1 MQKQRQ
7 IPNQNLKSSSKRI
20 LAYMDWNSPTGFGNV
35 SKNIIDRIIPFCL
48 ENKVVIDICAI
59 NYRGESSITYKECVN
74 IFNAKDYAKDTKDTY
89 LNRTGFLTLLS
100 LRPYDVVWM
109 MNDINVITPLL
120 PTIKQLKQRQ
130 KNITKKGFKTILYTP
145 IDSPPDKSWF
155 EGMNDIDELIT
166 YTNYG
171 VEQIN
176 RVFEFKKPIQIIPH
190 GLETE
195 TFKPIAKDG
204 LRKKYGIPEDCMVIG
219 TVNKNQPRKDL
230 GCTLIAFAKFKK
242 YYQSL
247 KETYTEGKRAV
258 LYLHTYH
265 NDPTG
270 INIHEVASR
279 LGLIFNQD
287 YFLPIEPK
295 YSNAEFT
302 PSDLNEVYNCFDIFV
317 STTSAEG
324 WGLTIT
330 EAMSVGLPVICGL
343 HTSLKEITQNG
354 TDMYPIFKYNEHI
367 QIHDG
372 NAVRYCLDSDEVSYG
387 FNLLFLQYCMQGGF
401 STNPYTY
408 QKKKFN
414 WDKIAVSWTKV
425 LNKLL

>member
-7 IPNQNLKSSSKRI
+7 TPNPNLKSSSKRI

-48 ENKVVIDICAI
+48 ENKVIIDICAI
-59 NYRGESSITYKECVN
+59 NYRGESNIKYKECVN
-74 IFNAKDYAKDTKDTY
+74 IFNAKDYATDTKDTY
-89 LNRTGFLTLLS
+89 LNRTGFSTLLS

-109 MNDINVITPLL
+109 MNDVNVITPLL

-145 IDSPPDKSWF
+145 IDSPPDKNWF

-171 VEQIN
+171 VEQIEK
-176 RVFEFKKPIQIIPH
+176 VFKFKKPIQIIPH
-190 GLETE
+190 GLDTE
-195 TFKPIAKDG
+195 TFKPISKDG

-219 TVNKNQPRKDL
+219 TVNKNQPRKDI
-230 GCTLIAFAKFKK
+230 GCTLIAFAKFK
-242 YYQSL
+242 SDL
-247 KETYTEGKRAV
+247 ESREENYTKGKRAV

-265 NDPTG
+265 NDPSG
-270 INIHEVASR
+270 INIHEVANR
-279 LGLIFNQD
+279 LGLVFNKD

-330 EAMSVGLPVICGL
+330 EAMSVGLPLMCGL
-343 HTSLKEITQNG
+343 HTSLKELTQNG
-354 TDMYPIFKYNEHI
+354 TNMYPLFKYHEHI

-372 NAVRYCLDSDEVSYG
+372 SAVRYCLDPVEVADG
-387 FNLLFLQYCMQGGF
+387 FHLLFMQYCVQGGY
-401 STNPYTY
+401 STNQYTY